1 MWKSVKPLE
10 SRSGVAPMKG
20 VDPVGLRTPVV
31 GQQARHAIAVVVP
44 VVAEEGPD
52 AGNESR

>member
-31 GQQARHAIAVVVP
+31 GQQVRHAIAVAVP
-44 VVAEEGPD
+44 GVAEEGPD